1 MKVRA
6 SPVSTKSVSVHSLPY
21 RTMPHANDIH
31 PTMAIILL
39 GLFMIILSSCGW
51 AAPDAGT
58 EAVLIQ
64 KPWFIGHGGVDP
76 EPIRTGRS
84 LVAWSTEVKY
94 VDMRPLQ
101 FSVHFDDFMS
111 HDGVPLDF
119 DAIIRLRVTD
129 SVRLI
134 EQFGPHWYEVNVAAE
149 LGNRVRQ
156 AVRKHGMNEMAIK
169 TEAIEAVDQEV
180 TEEMKAY
187 FHKAEIPVDLIQI
200 TVGKANP
207 PDSIKDQRIATATQ
221 QQRQLT
227 EAERKL
233 AEDQRYEAEI
243 SRAKADNAY
252 RNAMPLTP
260 AQFIQLESINMQRTA
275 CAQDPGCTFIIGP
288 SLTPVLS
295 VGKN

>member
-1 MKVRA
+1 
-6 SPVSTKSVSVHSLPY
+6 
-21 RTMPHANDIH
+21 MP
-31 PTMAIILL
+31 TIILMML
-39 GLFMIILSSCGW
+39 ALSLLTGCGW

-64 KPWFIGHGGVDP
+64 KPWFFGHGGVVSD
-76 EPIRTGRS
+76 PIRTGRT
-84 LVAWSTEVKY
+84 LVAWSTEVEY

-119 DAIIRLRVTD
+119 DAIIRLRVTN

-134 EQFGPHWYEVNVAAE
+134 EQFGPHWYEVNIAAE

-156 AVRKHGMNEMAIK
+156 AVRKHGMNEMAIN
-169 TEAIEAVDQEV
+169 TDAIESVDREV

-187 FHKAEIPVDLIQI
+187 FQKAEIPVDLIQI

-252 RNAMPLTP
+252 RNAMSLTP
-260 AQFIQLESINMQRTA
+260 AQFIQLESINMQRSVCEQKT
-275 CAQDPGCTFIIGP
+275 GCTFIIGS
-288 SLTPVLS
+288 SLTPVIS